1 MAVDPKKYS
10 LYAQR
15 DLEKQY
21 VNWGKVAQDITTGIT
36 TIAGERQARKDEL
49 DKLTNEGKGISPN
62 PMDTNWGGDKYTN
75 NLIKQGYYKGSEVKL
90 AVA

>member
-49 DKLTNEGKGISPN
+49 DKLTNE
-62 PMDTNWGGDKYTN
+62 
-75 NLIKQGYYKGSEVKL
+75 
-90 AVA
+90 